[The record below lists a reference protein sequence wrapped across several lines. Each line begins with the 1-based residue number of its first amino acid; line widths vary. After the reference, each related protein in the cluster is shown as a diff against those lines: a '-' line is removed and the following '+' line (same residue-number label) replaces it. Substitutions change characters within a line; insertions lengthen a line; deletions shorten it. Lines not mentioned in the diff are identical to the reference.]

1 MSELDKRA
9 SKEQASTAQEQELL
23 RNVHHRI
30 AVDGSQDYNMLQYL
44 QGIAATLG
52 ATLKRGPMITA
63 VVQNAT
69 VDLMPLIH
77 GYPGMQIVVF
87 DILLS
92 INAATVIT
100 LTDAAGNNL
109 LAPMYAPNA
118 GQGYTMNSVRG
129 KHLPWD
135 RGLFVQSTNAVAY
148 GIDISYCRLER

>member
-1 MSELDKRA
+1 MSEIDERA
-9 SKEQASTAQEQELL
+9 SKEQASTAQVQELL

-30 AVDGSQDYNMLQYL
+30 AVDGTVDFNMLQYL

-52 ATLKRGPMITA
+52 ETLKKGPMITA

-69 VDLMPLIH
+69 ANLIPLVH
-77 GYPGMQIVVF
+77 GYPNMQIVVF

-92 INAATVIT
+92 INAPTVIS
-100 LTDAAGNNL
+100 LTDAGGNNL

-118 GQGYTMNSVRG
+118 GQGYTMNSIRG